1 MNKYNIIFKKSMP
14 ILTVPISYKT
24 VKIIDHIR
32 AENIEKAIELIK
44 RKHGEE
50 IWIIK
55 IEDCNN
61 D

>member
-1 MNKYNIIFKKSMP
+1 MP
-14 ILTVPISYKT
+14 ILTIPISYKT

-32 AENIEKAIELIK
+32 TENIEKAIELIK
-44 RKHGEE
+44 RKHGKE
-50 IWIIK
+50 IRIIK

>member
-1 MNKYNIIFKKSMP
+1 MNRYNIIFKKSIP
-14 ILTVPISYKT
+14 ILTVPISHKT

-32 AENIEKAIELIK
+32 AENIEKAIESIK
-44 RKHGEE
+44 RKHGKG

-61 D
+61 N